1 MAVAAL
7 AHVVNLIGPMMLSVL
22 THDVA
27 IGGLT
32 SPLLSWVGSLGLLL
46 FFGWHVTRLC
56 VDASRAAVPF
66 GALSPR
72 LTSFAEDIE
81 PADLQQA
88 FARATVDRRDTP
100 AAGKPA
106 GRKETDFEQLTELDA
121 EMRATGTFRRP
132 WVQFRKTL
140 LIEHVVWF
148 KEPRIFSTR
157 HAEEFFTEEATLR
170 RSIDLAFYAQVPSL
184 ITGLGLLLTFVAI
197 CGGLNRLHADGTVV
211 TGIQGLI
218 NGLAGKFLTSI
229 VALVCA
235 NVFVLVERPTVR
247 RLLDRYAEF
256 LTLLEESFP
265 RRTVEEL
272 LDALDHHRASRR
284 TLSDGPSVDGEL
296 QEQLRTSIDTLAA
309 AVQGLSERIDPTE
322 TSSPRLV
329 RRPSPRERRF
339 G

>member
-1 MAVAAL
+1 MTV
-7 AHVVNLIGPMMLSVL
+7 SVL

-46 FFGWHVTRLC
+46 FFGWQVTRLC
-56 VDASRAAVPF
+56 VDAARAAAPF
-66 GALSPR
+66 VAVSPR
-72 LTSFAEDIE
+72 LASFAEETE
-81 PADLQQA
+81 PADLQHA
-88 FARATVDRRDTP
+88 FERATIDRRDTP
-100 AAGKPA
+100 AAGKPE
-106 GRKETDFEQLTELDA
+106 GRKDTDFARLTALDT
-121 EMRATGTFRRP
+121 EMRATGAFRRP

-157 HAEEFFTEEATLR
+157 RADEFFSEEATLR
-170 RSIDLAFYAQVPSL
+170 HSIDLAFYAQVPAV

-197 CGGLNRLHADGTVV
+197 CSGLNRLHADGTVI

-235 NVFVLVERPTVR
+235 NAFVLVERPTVR

-284 TLSDGPSVDGEL
+284 PSSDGQSGDGERD
-296 QEQLRTSIDTLAA
+296 EQLRASIDTLAS
-309 AVQGLSERIDPTE
+309 AVQVLSERLDPPAAAGF
-322 TSSPRLV
+322 PRLV
-329 RRPSPRERRF
+329 RRADPRERRL